1 MNTPIARLL
10 PSRSIALAVGLL
22 LSMPLLADDP
32 RLLIETSHGAILVEL
47 NPEDAP
53 KTVENVLAYADN
65 GTYDGTIFHR
75 VIDGFMIQGGGFNQD
90 YERVK
95 TRAPIRNEADNG
107 LKNQRGTLAMA
118 RTQDP
123 HSATSQFF
131 INLVN
136 NDFLNHRRP
145 DPRGWGYTVFG
156 EVIDGMEVVDTIGGV
171 ATGAVG
177 PFPDDA
183 PLTPVVIKRVKRYTG
198 NTIESDQEEENDA

>member
-1 MNTPIARLL
+1 
-10 PSRSIALAVGLL
+10 
-22 LSMPLLADDP
+22 MPLLADDP

-47 NPEDAP
+47 DPEAAP
-53 KTVENVLAYADN
+53 ETVENVLAYADD
-65 GTYDGTIFHR
+65 GTYDGTVFHR
-75 VIDGFMIQGGGFNQD
+75 VIDGFMIQGGGFDQD
-90 YERVK
+90 YEEVE

-107 LKNQRGTLAMA
+107 LKNERGTLAMA

-145 DPRGWGYTVFG
+145 DPRGWGYAVFG
-156 EVIDGMEVVDTIGGV
+156 EVIDGMAVVDTIGGV

-183 PLTPVVIKRVKRYTG
+183 PLTPVVIKRVERHSG
-198 NTIESDQEEENDA
+198 DTIETEPEEENDA